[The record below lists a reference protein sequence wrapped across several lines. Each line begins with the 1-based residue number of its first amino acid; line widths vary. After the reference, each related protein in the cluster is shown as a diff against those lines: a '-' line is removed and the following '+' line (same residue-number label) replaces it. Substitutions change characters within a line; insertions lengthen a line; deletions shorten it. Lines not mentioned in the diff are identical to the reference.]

1 MAEFPALPLWTDAF
15 MGDTMHLSA
24 EQVGV
29 YALLLFTAWRRP
41 DCNLP
46 DDDKFLAKIARC
58 DGRKWRHLRPVMEQ
72 FHSIENGVWNQKR
85 LQKERKYVG
94 DLSKKM
100 SEISNR
106 RWNKNKDL
114 VDAAA
119 MQKDMPLQCTHT
131 HTTKKENI
139 LSAAPQADHL
149 DFEKFWQDYPREKNM
164 SKKRALMAWK
174 KLTPEKRAKA
184 IEAVP
189 GYRAYCDKN
198 KSWYHTLHAER
209 FLSHERFEGFQSE
222 PVDAEKLAHAK
233 DWADKYF
240 KRGKYAENYK

>member
-41 DCNLP
+41 DCDLP

-58 DGRKWRHLRPVMEQ
+58 GGHKWKALRPVMAS
-72 FHSIENGVWNQKR
+72 FHIVENGVWTQKR
-85 LQKERKYVG
+85 LQKERKFVRDVG
-94 DLSKKM
+94 KKM
-100 SEISNR
+100 AENAHR
-106 RWNKNKDL
+106 RWNKNKDIANA
-114 VDAAA
+114 DA
-119 MQKDMPLQCTHT
+119 MQRQCNGNAPIPIP
-131 HTTKKENI
+131 TKKENI
-139 LSAAPQADHL
+139 QSAAPQADGL

-164 SKKRALMAWK
+164 SKKRALAAWK

-184 IEAVP
+184 MAAVP
-189 GYRAYCDKN
+189 GYRAYCEKN
-198 KSWYHTLHAER
+198 KSWYHTVHAER

-222 PVDAEKLAHAK
+222 PVDAEKLAQAK

-240 KRGKYAENYK
+240 KRGKYAETYK